1 MKKLMFYIIILIN
14 FLFSWQNSDIEY
26 IIYTNNSMVIS
37 ANNLSNLHENLVDD
51 NFKLKTKIILKDTL
65 STSLYDYIN
74 NNFNFETDN
83 IKYLTIIGDETI
95 IPPVFYLGTPCDDC
109 LSSSNINNPNPKL
122 ITGRILAANVN
133 ESNSIVNNII
143 SYTLNPHE
151 GDWKSKA
158 LLFCDDQFK
167 NGETIRREKWHT
179 LHSSIIY
186 DNLKDNLN
194 INCLFGPDFQRQQS
208 IDWYTQPDFNN
219 ELIQNINKG
228 FAIINYIGHGTSE
241 FLADEN
247 ILTYSDLD
255 LISIENNKLPIWIVG
270 TCSFGNYLNQ
280 NCFAE
285 KLLKKGDSAIAIIS
299 TTGGISYSSNFY
311 FLKKFF
317 IDNLKESLNNNTD
330 DRIGDL
336 FYNSKE
342 NLFES
347 YTLHLFGDPAMRIQI
362 AKTSNNLT
370 DNIPESILIGSEN
383 SLSTNNS
390 NLSTLRIL
398 NNDDTSIINFNY
410 SGEHYNPNDSCF
422 NAQYNLSCI
431 DEFIYNQNAENLFAG
446 EFYNTINYTLPLDAL
461 EYTTTNL
468 KIHNDLDNSIQ
479 SINNVSLEFLDGNL
493 TNDNIGP
500 EITISQN
507 ENLLTN
513 NSTIYPPYNIIIN
526 LEDNFPINISGLNY
540 HDIRIWIDSNQDE
553 SIILND
559 LFIPT
564 SNTTGYINYII
575 DEDLLY
581 QDYHTINIEAWD
593 ILNNFSTISY
603 GINIFNNKN
612 EDIIYNVYN
621 FPNPFKESTY
631 FTFSYI
637 NSNPINVNIDIY
649 NLNGGKIKTIS
660 QYLEISNNHFYKV
673 YWDGLDNHSKKISN
687 GIYLYEL
694 EILEN
699 DITLHKKIYKIAKSK

>member
-1 MKKLMFYIIILIN
+1 MKKLIFYLIILIN
-14 FLFSWQNSDIEY
+14 FLFSWENNEIEY
-26 IIYTNNSMVIS
+26 IIYTNNSMVAS

-51 NFKLKTKIILKDTL
+51 NLKLKTKIVLKDTL
-65 STSLYDYIN
+65 NTSLHDYIN
-74 NNFNFETDN
+74 NNFNFENDN
-83 IKYLTIIGDETI
+83 IKYLTIVGDETI
-95 IPPVFYLGTPCDDC
+95 IPPIFYLGIPCDDC
-109 LSSSNINNPNPKL
+109 FSSDNINNPNPKL

-143 SYTLNPHE
+143 NYTLNPYE

-179 LHSSIIY
+179 IHSSVIY
-186 DNLKDNLN
+186 NNLKDNLN
-194 INCLFGPDFQRQQS
+194 INCLFGPNFQRQQS

-228 FAIINYIGHGTSE
+228 FSIINYIGHGTSE

-255 LISIENNKLPIWIVG
+255 LISIENNKLPIWIAG
-270 TCSFGNYLNQ
+270 TCSFGNYLSQ

-285 KLLKKGDSAIAIIS
+285 KLLKKGDSAIAVIS

-317 IDNLKESLNNNTD
+317 MENLKDALNNNTV

-336 FYNSKE
+336 FYNSKK

-383 SLSTNNS
+383 LLSTNNS
-390 NLSTLRIL
+390 GLSTLRISS
-398 NNDDTSIINFNY
+398 NDGTSIINYNY
-410 SGEHYNPNDSCF
+410 SGEHYNSNDSCF

-431 DEFIYNQNAENLFAG
+431 DEFIYSYNGENLFAG

-461 EYTTTNL
+461 EYNTTNL
-468 KIHNDLDNSIQ
+468 KIHNDLNNSIQ
-479 SINNVSLEFLDGNL
+479 SINNVNLEFIDGDL
-493 TNDNIGP
+493 SNDNTGP

-507 ENLLTN
+507 GNLLAN

-540 HDIRIWIDSNQDE
+540 HDIRIWVDSNQNE

-559 LFIPT
+559 LFIPI
-564 SNTTGYINYII
+564 SNTAGYINYII
-575 DEDLLY
+575 DENLLY
-581 QDYHTINIEAWD
+581 QNFHTINIEAWD
-593 ILNNFSTISY
+593 ILNNLSTISY
-603 GINIFNNKN
+603 GINVFNNKN
-612 EDIIYNVYN
+612 EDTIYNVYN

-631 FTFSYI
+631 FTFSYV
-637 NSNPINVNIDIY
+637 NSNPINININIY
-649 NLNGGKIKTIS
+649 DLNGEKIKTIS
-660 QYLEISNNHFYKV
+660 QYLETSNNHFYKV
-673 YWDGLDNHSKKISN
+673 HWDGLDNYSREISN

-699 DITLHKKIYKIAKSK
+699 DIALHKKIYKIAKSK